1 MQPTQQQILD
11 EALNLFI
18 KQSYEK
24 TSLSDIS
31 KQIGYTKLTI
41 YYYYENKDEL
51 FLAVLTSFL
60 DQVEQRLQNI
70 LHKEQLAQRMI
81 YDLLTSLDRTGLI
94 WFIKMK
100 MEISQRIL
108 ISTIIRSYLKG
119 SRTFPKSNSD

>member
-18 KQSYEK
+18 KQGYEK

-51 FLAVLTSFL
+51 VLAVLTSFL

>member
-18 KQSYEK
+18 KQGYEK

>member
-18 KQSYEK
+18 KQGYEK

-31 KQIGYTKLTI
+31 KQIGITKLTI

-51 FLAVLTSFL
+51 VLAVLTSFL